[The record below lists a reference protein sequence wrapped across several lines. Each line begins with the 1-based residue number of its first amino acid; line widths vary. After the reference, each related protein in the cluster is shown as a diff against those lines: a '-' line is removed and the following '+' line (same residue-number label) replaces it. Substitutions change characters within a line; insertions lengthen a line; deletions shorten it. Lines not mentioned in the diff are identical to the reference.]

1 MMVIVAAALLLL
13 LKGKQWI
20 LAGKKTQQQ
29 ARKTKADVK
38 LISRS
43 PVNRHMRIGIVG
55 GTGGMG
61 EGFALRWC
69 KKHEV
74 VIGSRDAQKAIEA
87 ADNYTKAALA
97 AFGSMGGSITGDDN
111 IALGKDV
118 DVLILSIPYEF
129 IDDTCGKLAGK
140 IRDDCIVVSPIVP
153 MTRTDAGFVYIP
165 LEQGKRQAVEMVAEK
180 LPPRPRI
187 VSAFHTIS
195 EVKLKNVG
203 QGLDADTFI
212 CGDDQGAV
220 AKVTELVS
228 EIAGLRPVYL
238 GPLALTYQA
247 EILTPMLLNAAKRNK
262 LKHPGVKL
270 I

>member
-1 MMVIVAAALLLL
+1 
-13 LKGKQWI
+13 
-20 LAGKKTQQQ
+20 
-29 ARKTKADVK
+29 
-38 LISRS
+38 
-43 PVNRHMRIGIVG
+43 MRIGIVG

-69 KKHEV
+69 KKHDV
-74 VIGSRDAQKAIEA
+74 VVGSRDAQKARET
-87 ADNYTKAALA
+87 ADNYSKTAIQAY
-97 AFGSMGGSITGDDN
+97 GSIAGSITGDDN

-129 IDDTCGKLAGK
+129 IDDTCGRLAGK
-140 IRDDCIVVSPIVP
+140 IRDDCVVVSPIVP

-165 LEQGKRQAVEMVAEK
+165 IEQGKKQAAEMVADK
-180 LPPRPRI
+180 LPPRPRV

-212 CGDDQGAV
+212 CGDDQAAV
-220 AKVTELVS
+220 AKLTELVS

-262 LKHPGVKL
+262 MKNPGVKL

>member
-1 MMVIVAAALLLL
+1 
-13 LKGKQWI
+13 
-20 LAGKKTQQQ
+20 
-29 ARKTKADVK
+29 
-38 LISRS
+38 
-43 PVNRHMRIGIVG
+43 MRIGIVG

-69 KKHEV
+69 KKHD
-74 VIGSRDAQKAIEA
+74 VIVGSRDPQKAREA
-87 ADNYTKAALA
+87 ADNYNKAAKEA
-97 AFGSMGGSITGDDN
+97 YGNIAGSITSDDN

-165 LEQGKRQAVEMVAEK
+165 IEQGKKQAAEMVADK
-180 LPPRPRI
+180 LPPRSRV

-195 EVKLKNVG
+195 EVKLKNIN
-203 QGLDADTFI
+203 QGLDTDTFI
-212 CGDDQGAV
+212 CGDDQGV
-220 AKVTELVS
+220 ITKLTELVS
-228 EIAGLRPVYL
+228 EISGLRAIYL
-238 GPLALTYQA
+238 GPLAITYQA

-262 LKHPGVKL
+262 MKNPSVKL

>member
-1 MMVIVAAALLLL
+1 
-13 LKGKQWI
+13 
-20 LAGKKTQQQ
+20 
-29 ARKTKADVK
+29 
-38 LISRS
+38 
-43 PVNRHMRIGIVG
+43 MRIGIVG

-69 KKHEV
+69 KQHD
-74 VIGSRDAQKAIEA
+74 VIVGSRDAQKAKEA
-87 ADNYTKAALA
+87 AENYSRAARE
-97 AFGSMGGSITGDDN
+97 AFGSIAGSIAGDDN
-111 IALGKDV
+111 IALGRDV

-129 IDDTCGKLAGK
+129 IDDTCGKLAGR

-165 LEQGKRQAVEMVAEK
+165 IEQGKRQAAEMVADR
-180 LPPRPRI
+180 LPPRSRV

-212 CGDDQGAV
+212 CGDDQPTV
-220 AKVTELVS
+220 AKLTGLVS
-228 EIAGLRPVYL
+228 EISGLRPVYL
-238 GPLALTYQA
+238 GPLSLTYQA
-247 EILTPMLLNAAKRNK
+247 EVLTPMLLNASKRNK
-262 LKHPGVKL
+262 LKNPGVKL